1 MSKIV
6 KRILIVVALL
16 GVAVAAG
23 SLGDWAV
30 GRKPPPPRV
39 IPVGAAL
46 VEGDGTASGK
56 VKTLDLS
63 FDLLKK
69 WTYVEGKSQIPP
81 FIRAFDGQNVQ
92 MAGYMMPLQDVK
104 SIKSF
109 VLVPSLF
116 GCCYGQP
123 PAVNHVVLVKMG
135 EGKTAKYFGDT
146 ILVRGQFH
154 SGEEKDDGYV
164 VSLYRIDAE
173 QIIAQ

>member
-1 MSKIV
+1 MKIV

-23 SLGDWAV
+23 SLGDWAM
-30 GRKPPPPRV
+30 GRKPPPPRA
-39 IPVGAAL
+39 IPAGAAL
-46 VEGDGTASGK
+46 VEGSGSESGGI
-56 VKTLDLS
+56 KTLDLS

-69 WTYVEGKSQIPP
+69 WTYIEGKSQIPQ
-81 FIRAFDGQNVQ
+81 FIRAFDGQSVQ

-123 PAVNHVVLVKMG
+123 PAVNHVVVVKMG
-135 EGKTAKYFGDT
+135 EGKTAKYYGDT

-154 SGEEKDDGYV
+154 CGEEKDEGYL
-164 VSLYRIDAE
+164 VSLYRIDAQE
-173 QIIAQ
+173 IIAK